1 MLADSSQQTQ
11 YPELGMTFLIFR
23 WEEVKLKKC
32 VSRAKKVIELTF
44 TSRWSDPTKSG
55 PSQRLISER
64 IKWSRGQRE
73 WRQKERGRRGSRNE
87 EEGDMEW
94 AGERGQ
100 GPHREGQ
107 PHGRWRAKSGIYR
120 LTEAVMEWPPPSAE
134 ASAFMVQGVL
144 LGFLKQ
150 WLLPFGPLLV
160 LLLFPASPRSQGL
173 REASAPDASGLLKQ
187 LVNCYLRG
195 LMQETFNTRLLHWH
209 PKRELDFLLKMGKS
223 SPSSYCGK
231 EAWAGG
237 PQPWAQGTS
246 SVVCIPLELQGVG
259 GKARVPRV
267 PKSS

>member
-1 MLADSSQQTQ
+1 M
-11 YPELGMTFLIFR
+11 
-23 WEEVKLKKC
+23 KLKKR
-32 VSRAKKVIELTF
+32 VSRPRAKKMVELTF
-44 TSRWSDPTKSG
+44 RSRWSDPTKWG

-64 IKWSRGQRE
+64 MRWSRGQRE

-94 AGERGQ
+94 AGEAGQ
-100 GPHREGQ
+100 GRHREGQ

-144 LGFLKQ
+144 LGFLKPRP
-150 WLLPFGPLLV
+150 LLFGPLLLV

-187 LVNCYLRG
+187 LVNCCLRG

-209 PKRELDFLLKMGKS
+209 PKRELDFLL
-223 SPSSYCGK
+223 
-231 EAWAGG
+231 
-237 PQPWAQGTS
+237 
-246 SVVCIPLELQGVG
+246 
-259 GKARVPRV
+259 
-267 PKSS
+267 